1 MLMRFDPVR
10 EFDRLADEV
19 WGNGRRKAASPMAMD
34 AYRDGDRFVVHLDLP
49 GIDPSSIDVTV
60 EDNVLKVTASRTW
73 ERKEERQWLANER
86 YQGTFER
93 QLFLGD
99 TLDADRI
106 DAAYDHGVLTLTI
119 PVAERAKP
127 RKIEVAAGAP
137 QTAIDAAS
145 A

>member
-19 WGNGRRKAASPMAMD
+19 WGNGRRKAPSPMAMD
-34 AYRDGDRFVVHLDLP
+34 AYRDGDRFVVHFDLP
-49 GIDPSSIDVTV
+49 GVDPGSIDVTV

-99 TLDADRI
+99 TLDAERI
-106 DAAYDHGVLTLTI
+106 DAAYDQGVLTLTI

-127 RKIEVAAGAP
+127 RKIEVAAGSS